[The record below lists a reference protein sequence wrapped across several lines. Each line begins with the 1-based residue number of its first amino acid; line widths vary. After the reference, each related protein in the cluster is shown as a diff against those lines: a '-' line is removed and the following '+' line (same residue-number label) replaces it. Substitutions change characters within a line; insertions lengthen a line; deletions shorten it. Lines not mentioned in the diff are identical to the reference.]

1 MSARTVD
8 AELSLRQSVIK
19 QHCNAAASTDRRPA
33 SADPLAE
40 QAERERQPYLGYLEA
55 LLAAE
60 LEERERHAIARRLK
74 DAHLPR
80 VKTLDEF
87 DFSQAPMVSPTQIR
101 ELAEGGYIERA
112 EPIVFIGDCGTGKT
126 HLLTGAVRGGLPP
139 EATGAVHHRGRA
151 GQRAGRSQAAAA
163 ARAACWPAGRA
174 TT

>member
-19 QHCNAAASTDRRPA
+19 QQCVLLRLPTLASQCG
-33 SADPLAE
+33 PLAE

-60 LEERERHAIARRLK
+60 LEERERRAIDRRIK

-87 DFSQAPMVSPTQIR
+87 DFRQAPMVSPTR
-101 ELAEGGYIERA
+101 LSELAEGGYI
-112 EPIVFIGDCGTGKT
+112 
-126 HLLTGAVRGGLPP
+126 
-139 EATGAVHHRGRA
+139 
-151 GQRAGRSQAAAA
+151 
-163 ARAACWPAGRA
+163 
-174 TT
+174 

>member
-19 QHCNAAASTDRRPA
+19 QQCVLQRLPTLASQCG
-33 SADPLAE
+33 PLAE

-60 LEERERHAIARRLK
+60 LEERERRRIK

-87 DFSQAPMVSPTQIR
+87 DFRQAPMVSPTR
-101 ELAEGGYIERA
+101 MSESAEGGYI
-112 EPIVFIGDCGTGKT
+112 
-126 HLLTGAVRGGLPP
+126 
-139 EATGAVHHRGRA
+139 
-151 GQRAGRSQAAAA
+151 
-163 ARAACWPAGRA
+163 
-174 TT
+174 

>member
-19 QHCNAAASTDRRPA
+19 QQCVLLRLPTLASQCG
-33 SADPLAE
+33 PLAE

-60 LEERERHAIARRLK
+60 LEERERRAIDRRIK

-87 DFSQAPMVSPTQIR
+87 DFRQAPMVSPTR
-101 ELAEGGYIERA
+101 LSDLAANASG
-112 EPIVFIGDCGTGKT
+112 
-126 HLLTGAVRGGLPP
+126 RGSSPRRRWSTSWWKP
-139 EATGAVHHRGRA
+139 SSSSSSVASWAA
-151 GQRAGRSQAAAA
+151 GH
-163 ARAACWPAGRA
+163 A